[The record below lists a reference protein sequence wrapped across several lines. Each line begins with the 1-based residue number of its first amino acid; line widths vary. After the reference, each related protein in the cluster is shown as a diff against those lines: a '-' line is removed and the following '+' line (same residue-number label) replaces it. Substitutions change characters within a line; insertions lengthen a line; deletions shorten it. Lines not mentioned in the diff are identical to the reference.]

1 MNVSGLPR
9 SASWQDLKDY
19 MRKAGDVV
27 YADVDGRGDGV
38 VEYSNPD
45 DMEAAVRKLDDTE
58 FKNPF
63 DRSYIRVRFANKS
76 GEGRSPSRSRS
87 RSRDRSVSKSPSRS
101 RSRSPDRKRSY
112 SRSPSLEN
120 RDRDEDDR
128 GAEREEDTAA
138 QPSEREDDAVPSK
151 EAEVMEAS
159 NGRDED

>member
-38 VEYSNPD
+38 VEFSNPD

-63 DRSYIRVRFANKS
+63 DKSYIRVRFANKS
-76 GEGRSPSRSRS
+76 GEDRSPSRSRS
-87 RSRDRSVSKSPSRS
+87 RSRDRSASRSPS

-112 SRSPSLEN
+112 SRSPSPEH
-120 RDRDEDDR
+120 RDRDDDMDRGADRDED
-128 GAEREEDTAA
+128 AAA
-138 QPSEREDDAVPSK
+138 QPSEKEDDAVPSK
-151 EAEVMEAS
+151 DTTDAEAA
-159 NGRDED
+159 NGKDEE